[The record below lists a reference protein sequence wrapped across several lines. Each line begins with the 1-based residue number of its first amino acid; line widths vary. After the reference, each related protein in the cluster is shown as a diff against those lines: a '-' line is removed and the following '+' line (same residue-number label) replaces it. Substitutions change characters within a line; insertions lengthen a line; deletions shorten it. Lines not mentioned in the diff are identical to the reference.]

1 MNLEIRLK
9 VLPLLYGYS
18 DRHNQGERRAGATQA
33 GDGRAWRGKE
43 VRSRRREEFRAT
55 FGKTVAFL
63 DMIGV
68 REKLEEI
75 LGDIEVA
82 DSPATISKLKGKLD
96 VIMKYVNVFKA
107 ASDSINRTEKT
118 IIKEQRVEETESG
131 MSGDTGNIEIIEK
144 IDYDTI
150 AGAVK
155 R

>member
-1 MNLEIRLK
+1 MGTAIDIIKGKTERELRRK
-9 VLPLLYGYS
+9 VMEE
-18 DRHNQGERRAGATQA
+18 RGEV
-33 GDGRAWRGKE
+33 KKYE
-43 VRSRRREEFRAT
+43 VDDKVREEFRAT

-118 IIKEQRVEETESG
+118 IIKEQRGEETESV
-131 MSGDTGNIEIIEK
+131 MSGDTVNIEIIEK

>member
-1 MNLEIRLK
+1 MGTAIDIIK
-9 VLPLLYGYS
+9 
-18 DRHNQGERRAGATQA
+18 
-33 GDGRAWRGKE
+33 GKE
-43 VRSRRREEFRAT
+43 GRELRRQEMEERGELKKYEVDEGVREEFRAT

-118 IIKEQRVEETESG
+118 IIKEQRGEETESV
-131 MSGDTGNIEIIEK
+131 MSGDTGNIEIIDK

>member
-1 MNLEIRLK
+1 MGTAIDIIK
-9 VLPLLYGYS
+9 
-18 DRHNQGERRAGATQA
+18 
-33 GDGRAWRGKE
+33 GKE
-43 VRSRRREEFRAT
+43 ERGLRRQGMEERGEIKKYEVDDKVREEFRAT

-118 IIKEQRVEETESG
+118 IIKEQRVEEAESG

>member
-1 MNLEIRLK
+1 MGTAIDIIK
-9 VLPLLYGYS
+9 
-18 DRHNQGERRAGATQA
+18 
-33 GDGRAWRGKE
+33 GKE
-43 VRSRRREEFRAT
+43 ARALRRQGMDERGEIKKYEVDDKVREEFRAT

-118 IIKEQRVEETESG
+118 IIKEQRGEEPESV

>member
-1 MNLEIRLK
+1 MGTAIDIIK
-9 VLPLLYGYS
+9 
-18 DRHNQGERRAGATQA
+18 
-33 GDGRAWRGKE
+33 GKE
-43 VRSRRREEFRAT
+43 ERALRRQGMEERGEIKKYEVDDKVREEFRAT

-118 IIKEQRVEETESG
+118 IIKDQRGEETESV

>member
-1 MNLEIRLK
+1 MGTAIDIIK
-9 VLPLLYGYS
+9 GK
-18 DRHNQGERRAGATQA
+18 GERELRRQGMEE
-33 GDGRAWRGKE
+33 RGELKKYE
-43 VRSRRREEFRAT
+43 VDDKVREEFRAT

-118 IIKEQRVEETESG
+118 IIKEQRGEEPESV

-144 IDYDTI
+144 IGYDTI

>member
-1 MNLEIRLK
+1 MGTAIDIIK
-9 VLPLLYGYS
+9 
-18 DRHNQGERRAGATQA
+18 
-33 GDGRAWRGKE
+33 GKE
-43 VRSRRREEFRAT
+43 ERALRRQGMEERGELKKYEVDDKVREEFRAT

-118 IIKEQRVEETESG
+118 IIKEQRGEETESE

>member
-1 MNLEIRLK
+1 MGTAIDIIK
-9 VLPLLYGYS
+9 
-18 DRHNQGERRAGATQA
+18 
-33 GDGRAWRGKE
+33 GKE
-43 VRSRRREEFRAT
+43 ERALRRQGMDERGEVKKYEVDEGVREEFRAT

-118 IIKEQRVEETESG
+118 IIKEQRGEETESE

>member
-1 MNLEIRLK
+1 MGTAIDIIK
-9 VLPLLYGYS
+9 
-18 DRHNQGERRAGATQA
+18 
-33 GDGRAWRGKE
+33 GKE
-43 VRSRRREEFRAT
+43 ERELRRQGMEERGELKKYEVDDKVREEFRAT

-118 IIKEQRVEETESG
+118 IIKEQRGEEPESV

-144 IDYDTI
+144 IGYDTI

>member
-1 MNLEIRLK
+1 MGTAIDIIK
-9 VLPLLYGYS
+9 
-18 DRHNQGERRAGATQA
+18 
-33 GDGRAWRGKE
+33 GKE
-43 VRSRRREEFRAT
+43 ERELRRQGMEERGEIKKYEVDDKVREEFRGT

-118 IIKEQRVEETESG
+118 IIKEQRGEDTETV
-131 MSGDTGNIEIIEK
+131 MSGETGNIEIIDK

>member
-1 MNLEIRLK
+1 MGTAIDIIK
-9 VLPLLYGYS
+9 
-18 DRHNQGERRAGATQA
+18 
-33 GDGRAWRGKE
+33 GKE
-43 VRSRRREEFRAT
+43 ERELRRQGMEERGEIKKYEVDDKVREEFRAT

-118 IIKEQRVEETESG
+118 IIKEQRGEEPESE

>member
-1 MNLEIRLK
+1 MGTAIDIIK
-9 VLPLLYGYS
+9 
-18 DRHNQGERRAGATQA
+18 
-33 GDGRAWRGKE
+33 GKE
-43 VRSRRREEFRAT
+43 ERALRRQGMEERGEIKKYEVDDKVREEFRAT

-118 IIKEQRVEETESG
+118 IIKEQRGEETESV
-131 MSGDTGNIEIIEK
+131 MSGDAGNIEIIEK

>member
-1 MNLEIRLK
+1 MGTAIDIIK
-9 VLPLLYGYS
+9 
-18 DRHNQGERRAGATQA
+18 
-33 GDGRAWRGKE
+33 GKE
-43 VRSRRREEFRAT
+43 ERALRRQEMEERGELKKYEVDDKVREEFRAT

-118 IIKEQRVEETESG
+118 IIKEQRVEETESE

>member
-1 MNLEIRLK
+1 MGTAIDIIK
-9 VLPLLYGYS
+9 
-18 DRHNQGERRAGATQA
+18 
-33 GDGRAWRGKE
+33 GKE
-43 VRSRRREEFRAT
+43 ERELRRQGMEERGEVRKYEVDDKVREEFRAT

-118 IIKEQRVEETESG
+118 IIKEQRGEEAESV
-131 MSGDTGNIEIIEK
+131 MSGDTGNIEIIDK

>member
-1 MNLEIRLK
+1 MGTAIDIIK
-9 VLPLLYGYS
+9 
-18 DRHNQGERRAGATQA
+18 
-33 GDGRAWRGKE
+33 GKE
-43 VRSRRREEFRAT
+43 ERALRRQEMEERGEVKKYEVDEGVREEFRAT

-118 IIKEQRVEETESG
+118 IIKEQRGEETESG

>member
-1 MNLEIRLK
+1 MGTAIDIIK
-9 VLPLLYGYS
+9 
-18 DRHNQGERRAGATQA
+18 
-33 GDGRAWRGKE
+33 GKE
-43 VRSRRREEFRAT
+43 ERELRRQGMEERGEIKKYEVDDKVREEFRAT

-118 IIKEQRVEETESG
+118 IIKEQRVLETEDG
-131 MSGDTGNIEIIEK
+131 QGLEMGNIEIIEK

>member
-1 MNLEIRLK
+1 MGTAIDIIK
-9 VLPLLYGYS
+9 
-18 DRHNQGERRAGATQA
+18 
-33 GDGRAWRGKE
+33 GKE
-43 VRSRRREEFRAT
+43 ERELRRQGMEERGELKRYEVDDKVREEFRAT

-118 IIKEQRVEETESG
+118 IIKEQRGEEPESV

-144 IDYDTI
+144 IGYDTI

>member
-1 MNLEIRLK
+1 MGTAIDIIK
-9 VLPLLYGYS
+9 
-18 DRHNQGERRAGATQA
+18 
-33 GDGRAWRGKE
+33 GKE
-43 VRSRRREEFRAT
+43 GRELRRQGMEERGELKKYEVDDKVREEFRAT

-118 IIKEQRVEETESG
+118 IIKEQRGEEPESV
-131 MSGDTGNIEIIEK
+131 MSGDTGNIEIIDK

>member
-1 MNLEIRLK
+1 MGTAIDIIK
-9 VLPLLYGYS
+9 
-18 DRHNQGERRAGATQA
+18 
-33 GDGRAWRGKE
+33 GKE
-43 VRSRRREEFRAT
+43 ERALRRQEMEERGEVKKYEVDDNVREEFRAV

-118 IIKEQRVEETESG
+118 IIKEQRGEETESEI
-131 MSGDTGNIEIIEK
+131 SGDTGNIEIIEK

>member
-1 MNLEIRLK
+1 MGTAIDIIK
-9 VLPLLYGYS
+9 
-18 DRHNQGERRAGATQA
+18 
-33 GDGRAWRGKE
+33 GKE
-43 VRSRRREEFRAT
+43 ERALRRQGMEERGEVKKYEVDDKVREEFRAT

-118 IIKEQRVEETESG
+118 IIKDQMGEGTDSV

>member
-1 MNLEIRLK
+1 MSTAIDIIK
-9 VLPLLYGYS
+9 
-18 DRHNQGERRAGATQA
+18 
-33 GDGRAWRGKE
+33 GKE
-43 VRSRRREEFRAT
+43 ERELRRHGMEERGEIKKYEVDEGVREEFRAT

-118 IIKEQRVEETESG
+118 IIKEQRGEEAESV

-144 IDYDTI
+144 IGYDTI

>member
-1 MNLEIRLK
+1 MGTAIDIIK
-9 VLPLLYGYS
+9 
-18 DRHNQGERRAGATQA
+18 
-33 GDGRAWRGKE
+33 GKE
-43 VRSRRREEFRAT
+43 ERALRRQGMEERGEVKKYEVDDKVREEFRAT

-118 IIKEQRVEETESG
+118 IIKEQSGETESV
-131 MSGDTGNIEIIEK
+131 MSGDTWNIEIIDK

>member
-1 MNLEIRLK
+1 MGTAIDIIK
-9 VLPLLYGYS
+9 
-18 DRHNQGERRAGATQA
+18 
-33 GDGRAWRGKE
+33 GKE
-43 VRSRRREEFRAT
+43 ERALRRQGMEERGELKKYEVDDKVREEFSAT

-118 IIKEQRVEETESG
+118 IIKEQRGEETESE

>member
-1 MNLEIRLK
+1 MGTAIDIIK
-9 VLPLLYGYS
+9 
-18 DRHNQGERRAGATQA
+18 
-33 GDGRAWRGKE
+33 GKE
-43 VRSRRREEFRAT
+43 ERELRRQGMEERGEIKKYEVDDKVREEFRAT

-118 IIKEQRVEETESG
+118 IIKEQRGEETESV
-131 MSGDTGNIEIIEK
+131 MSGGTGNIEIIEK

>member
-1 MNLEIRLK
+1 MGTAIDIIK
-9 VLPLLYGYS
+9 
-18 DRHNQGERRAGATQA
+18 
-33 GDGRAWRGKE
+33 GKE
-43 VRSRRREEFRAT
+43 ERALRRQGMDERGEIKKYEVDDKVREEFSAT

-118 IIKEQRVEETESG
+118 IIKEQRGEEPESV

>member
-1 MNLEIRLK
+1 MGTAIDIIK
-9 VLPLLYGYS
+9 
-18 DRHNQGERRAGATQA
+18 
-33 GDGRAWRGKE
+33 GKE
-43 VRSRRREEFRAT
+43 ERALRRQGMEERGEIKKYEVDDKVREEFRAT

-118 IIKEQRVEETESG
+118 IIKEQRVEETESV

>member
-1 MNLEIRLK
+1 MGTAIDIIK
-9 VLPLLYGYS
+9 
-18 DRHNQGERRAGATQA
+18 
-33 GDGRAWRGKE
+33 GKE
-43 VRSRRREEFRAT
+43 ERELRRQGMEERGEIKKYEVDDKVREEFRAT

-118 IIKEQRVEETESG
+118 IIKEQRLEETESV

>member
-1 MNLEIRLK
+1 MGTAIDIIK
-9 VLPLLYGYS
+9 
-18 DRHNQGERRAGATQA
+18 
-33 GDGRAWRGKE
+33 GKE
-43 VRSRRREEFRAT
+43 ERALRRQGMEERGELKKYEVDDKVREEFRAT
-55 FGKTVAFL
+55 FGKTVSFL

-118 IIKEQRVEETESG
+118 IIKEQRGEETESV
-131 MSGDTGNIEIIEK
+131 MSGDTGNIEIIDK

>member
-1 MNLEIRLK
+1 MGTAIDIIK
-9 VLPLLYGYS
+9 
-18 DRHNQGERRAGATQA
+18 
-33 GDGRAWRGKE
+33 GKE
-43 VRSRRREEFRAT
+43 ERELRRHGMEERGEIKKYEVDDKVREEFRAT

-68 REKLEEI
+68 REKMEEI

-118 IIKEQRVEETESG
+118 IIKEQMGEETESE
-131 MSGDTGNIEIIEK
+131 MSGETGNIEIIEK

>member
-1 MNLEIRLK
+1 MGTAIDIIK
-9 VLPLLYGYS
+9 
-18 DRHNQGERRAGATQA
+18 
-33 GDGRAWRGKE
+33 GKE
-43 VRSRRREEFRAT
+43 ERELRRRVMDERGEIKKYEVDDKVREEFRAT

-118 IIKEQRVEETESG
+118 IIKEQRGEEPESV

>member
-1 MNLEIRLK
+1 MGTAIDIIK
-9 VLPLLYGYS
+9 
-18 DRHNQGERRAGATQA
+18 
-33 GDGRAWRGKE
+33 GKE
-43 VRSRRREEFRAT
+43 ERALRRQGMEERGEIKKYEVDDKVREEFRAT

-68 REKLEEI
+68 REKMEEI

-107 ASDSINRTEKT
+107 ASESINRTEKT
-118 IIKEQRVEETESG
+118 IIKEQRVEETESVI
-131 MSGDTGNIEIIEK
+131 SGDTGNIEIIDK

>member
-1 MNLEIRLK
+1 MGTAIDIIK
-9 VLPLLYGYS
+9 
-18 DRHNQGERRAGATQA
+18 
-33 GDGRAWRGKE
+33 GKE
-43 VRSRRREEFRAT
+43 ERELRRQGMEERGELKKYEVDDKVREEFRAT

-118 IIKEQRVEETESG
+118 IIKEQRGEEPESV
-131 MSGDTGNIEIIEK
+131 MSGDTGNIEIIDK

>member
-1 MNLEIRLK
+1 MGTAIDIIK
-9 VLPLLYGYS
+9 
-18 DRHNQGERRAGATQA
+18 
-33 GDGRAWRGKE
+33 GKE
-43 VRSRRREEFRAT
+43 ERALRRQEMEERGEIKKYEVDDKVREEFRAT

-118 IIKEQRVEETESG
+118 IIKEQRGEETESV
-131 MSGDTGNIEIIEK
+131 MSGDTGNIEIIDK

>member
-1 MNLEIRLK
+1 MGTAIDIIK
-9 VLPLLYGYS
+9 
-18 DRHNQGERRAGATQA
+18 
-33 GDGRAWRGKE
+33 GKE
-43 VRSRRREEFRAT
+43 ERALRRQGMEERGEIKKYEVDDKVREEFRAT

-118 IIKEQRVEETESG
+118 IIKEQRGEESESV
-131 MSGDTGNIEIIEK
+131 MSGDPGNIEIIEK

>member
-1 MNLEIRLK
+1 MGTAIDIIK
-9 VLPLLYGYS
+9 
-18 DRHNQGERRAGATQA
+18 
-33 GDGRAWRGKE
+33 GKE
-43 VRSRRREEFRAT
+43 ERALRRQEMEERGEVKKYEVDDKVREEFRAT

-118 IIKEQRVEETESG
+118 IIKEQRGEETESE

>member
-1 MNLEIRLK
+1 MGTAIDIIK
-9 VLPLLYGYS
+9 
-18 DRHNQGERRAGATQA
+18 
-33 GDGRAWRGKE
+33 GKE
-43 VRSRRREEFRAT
+43 ARELRRQGMEERGEIKKYEVDDKVREEFRAT

-118 IIKEQRVEETESG
+118 IIKEQRGEETESE

-150 AGAVK
+150 A
-155 R
+155 

>member
-1 MNLEIRLK
+1 MGTAIDIIK
-9 VLPLLYGYS
+9 
-18 DRHNQGERRAGATQA
+18 
-33 GDGRAWRGKE
+33 GKE
-43 VRSRRREEFRAT
+43 ERELRRQGMEERGEIKKYEVDDKVREEFRAT

-82 DSPATISKLKGKLD
+82 DSPATIIKLKGKLD

-118 IIKEQRVEETESG
+118 IIKEQRGEETESG

>member
-1 MNLEIRLK
+1 MGTAIDIIK
-9 VLPLLYGYS
+9 
-18 DRHNQGERRAGATQA
+18 
-33 GDGRAWRGKE
+33 GKE
-43 VRSRRREEFRAT
+43 ERALRRQGMEERGEVKKYEVDDKVREEFRAT

-118 IIKEQRVEETESG
+118 IIKEQMVEETESV

>member
-1 MNLEIRLK
+1 MGTAIDIIK
-9 VLPLLYGYS
+9 
-18 DRHNQGERRAGATQA
+18 
-33 GDGRAWRGKE
+33 GKE
-43 VRSRRREEFRAT
+43 ERALRRQGMEERGEIKKYEVDDKVREEFRAT

-118 IIKEQRVEETESG
+118 IIKEQRGEETESV
-131 MSGDTGNIEIIEK
+131 MSGETGNIEIIDK

>member
-1 MNLEIRLK
+1 MGTAIDIIK
-9 VLPLLYGYS
+9 
-18 DRHNQGERRAGATQA
+18 
-33 GDGRAWRGKE
+33 GKE
-43 VRSRRREEFRAT
+43 ERALRRQEMEERGEVKKYEVDDKVREEFRAT

-118 IIKEQRVEETESG
+118 IIKEQRGEETESV
-131 MSGDTGNIEIIEK
+131 MSGDTGNIEIIDK